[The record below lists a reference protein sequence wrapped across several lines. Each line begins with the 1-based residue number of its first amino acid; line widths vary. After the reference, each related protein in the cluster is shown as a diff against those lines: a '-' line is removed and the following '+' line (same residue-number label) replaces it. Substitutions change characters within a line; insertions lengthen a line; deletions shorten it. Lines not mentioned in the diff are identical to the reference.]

1 MVSRVVSCTTIQ
13 RRYRLR
19 CLILA
24 AVICCTAIL
33 GIAQSNSSQA
43 TAVPGKLDDGTVLL
57 PNGWRVAPAGKHLA
71 VGTLPL
77 NVVVAPDGRYA
88 IVMTNGLQKP
98 ALTVIDLTSWTIKGT
113 VALDNAWFGLA
124 WNPDGT
130 KLYVGGA
137 AQNNVQEFSYADG
150 TLTKVRTLALP
161 A

>member
-1 MVSRVVSCTTIQ
+1 MVGCVVSRTTVQ
-13 RRYRLR
+13 RRYRLQ

-24 AVICCTAIL
+24 GLVACTAVL

-57 PNGWRVAPAGKHLA
+57 PNGWHVAPAGRHLA

-98 ALTVIDLTSWTIKGT
+98 ALTIVDLTSWTIKST
-113 VALDNAWFGLA
+113 VAL
-124 WNPDGT
+124 
-130 KLYVGGA
+130 
-137 AQNNVQEFSYADG
+137 
-150 TLTKVRTLALP
+150 
-161 A
+161 